1 MKSDTTAY
9 LKDNAKRQ
17 FCTFQIH
24 DRLFGVDILDVKEVN
39 PETNFTPIFHAPQEV
54 RGNVNIRGQIYLVL
68 DLRLIL
74 GFETKPADEKS
85 RVLLFKSEVGEPF
98 GILVDRIGDVVTVD
112 ENQIENRRQTD
123 HGPSDQADRRT
134 LDLSDGICKLEDTL
148 LIIMNSQNLLTII
161 ARLGGQR

>member
-1 MKSDTTAY
+1 MRPDSASNLRANT
-9 LKDNAKRQ
+9 KRQ

-39 PETNFTPIFHAPQEV
+39 PETHFTPIFHAPREV

-74 GFETKPADEKS
+74 GFEAKETDEKS
-85 RVLLFKSEVGEPF
+85 RVVLFKSEVGEPF
-98 GILVDRIGDVVTVD
+98 GVLVDRIGDVVTVE
-112 ENQIENRRQTD
+112 ENQIENRRKTDQGPPEQTD
-123 HGPSDQADRRT
+123 RRA

-148 LIIMNSQNLLTII
+148 LVIMNSQNLLNFIT
-161 ARLGGQR
+161 RLGRE